1 MGLHIPVLLDECIE
15 LLDIKPDGVYVDA
28 TMGRGGHTR
37 AILDK
42 LTGGHVFCFDQDP
55 LADAG
60 TDDPR
65 ITVIHSNF
73 RNMSEYID
81 GGVDGVLFDLGV
93 SSPQLDE
100 QERGFSYHKE
110 ARLDMRMD
118 TTQLLDAHMVVNAYP
133 KEQLE
138 QIIRDWGEE
147 RYAERIAYRI
157 VKHREHEPIDSTLQ
171 LVDIIKSAMPAKAL
185 REPQHPAMRTFQA
198 IRIAVN
204 DELGALTEGLEAA
217 IELLNPN
224 GRIAVI
230 SFHSLEDRLV
240 KTIFQKYSRGCTCPP
255 DFPACVCGFEPTL
268 EIITRR
274 PIMAGDEDPNRRA
287 RSAKLRGAKK
297 LSQATNIKE

>member
-1 MGLHIPVLLDECIE
+1 MQHVPVLLNKCIE

-28 TMGRGGHTR
+28 TLGRGGHTR
-37 AILDK
+37 AILEK
-42 LTGGHVFCFDQDP
+42 LTSGHVICFDRDP
-55 LADAG
+55 LATAG
-60 TDDPR
+60 ADDPR
-65 ITVIHSNF
+65 VKVIHSNF
-73 RNMSEYID
+73 RYMSDHLHEGID
-81 GGVDGVLFDLGV
+81 GILFDLGV
-93 SSPQLDE
+93 SSPQLDDA
-100 QERGFSYHKE
+100 QRGFSYHQD

-118 TTQLLDAHMVVNAYP
+118 TTQQLDAHIIVNAYS

-157 VKHREHEPIDSTLQ
+157 VKSRERKPIDSTLE
-171 LVDIIKSAMPAKAL
+171 LVDIIKSALPAKAL

-204 DELGALTEGLEAA
+204 DEIGALHEGLDSA
-217 IELLNPN
+217 IASLNSN

-240 KTIFQKYSRGCTCPP
+240 KMTFQRYTSGCTCPR
-255 DFPACVCGFEPTL
+255 DFPACVCGFKPVL

-274 PIMAGDEDPNRRA
+274 PIIADDSDLNRRA
-287 RSAKLRGAKK
+287 RSAKLRAAMK
-297 LSQATNIKE
+297 L

>member
-1 MGLHIPVLLDECIE
+1 MHIPVLLDECIE
-15 LLDIKPDGVYVDA
+15 LLNIKPDGVYVDA
-28 TMGRGGHTR
+28 TLGRGGHTR
-37 AILDK
+37 AILEK
-42 LTGGHVFCFDQDP
+42 LTTGRIFCFDQDP
-55 LADAG
+55 LANAG

-65 ITVIHSNF
+65 VTVIHSNF
-73 RNMSEYID
+73 RYIASHID
-81 GGVDGVLFDLGV
+81 CGIDGVLFDLGV

-100 QERGFSYHKE
+100 QERGFSYHKD
-110 ARLDMRMD
+110 AKLDMRMD
-118 TTQLLDAHMVVNAYP
+118 TSQKLDAHTVVNAYP

-147 RYAERIAYRI
+147 RYAERIAYKI
-157 VKHREHEPIDSTLQ
+157 TKQREHEPIDSTLQ
-171 LVDIIKSAMPAKAL
+171 LVDIIKSALPAKAL

-230 SFHSLEDRLV
+230 SFHSLEDRIV
-240 KTIFQKYSRGCTCPP
+240 KNIFQKYNRGCTCPP
-255 DFPACVCGFEPTL
+255 DFPACVCGFKPTL
-268 EIITRR
+268 DIITRR
-274 PIMAGDEDPNRRA
+274 PITASDVDPNRRA

-297 LSQATNIKE
+297 L